1 MNTAAS
7 SLPSSSP
14 EKPLRLSIAIPLHN
28 EQEVIPELLQRL
40 AKTLDALPGGPH
52 EVVFVD
58 DGSSD
63 ATAAMLEGA
72 AARDPRFTVVV
83 FSRNFGHQ
91 AALSAALDH
100 VSGDAVVLMDADLQD
115 RPEAIPLFLE
125 KFRQGFDVV
134 YARRV
139 RRKEPL
145 WLRACYK
152 IFYRVL
158 NSMAEMHIPMD
169 AGDFGLLSRRVV
181 NELRRLKEH
190 HRYLRGLRSWVGFR
204 QTGIEVERDARFA
217 GEAKYSLRRL
227 FRLASDGIFAFSTI
241 PIRAAALFGMTAL
254 AGSVLFALYTLY
266 AKFVLHR
273 SPQGFTALIILFTFL
288 SGVHLVF
295 LSVIGE
301 YVGRV
306 YEEVKQRPVYII
318 SRVTRQ
324 PRADA
329 TGDSSAADP
338 GASRAADQ
346 R

>member
-1 MNTAAS
+1 MDT
-7 SLPSSSP
+7 PSSNSPGATP
-14 EKPLRLSIAIPLHN
+14 EKPFRLSIAIPLHN
-28 EQEVIPELLQRL
+28 EEEVIPELLERL
-40 AKTLDALPGGPH
+40 TRTLDAIPGGPH

-58 DGSSD
+58 DGSYDS
-63 ATAAMLEGA
+63 TAALLEAA
-72 AARDPRFTVVV
+72 AARDSRFSLVI

-125 KFRQGFDVV
+125 KFREGYDVV

-145 WLRACYK
+145 WLRTCYK

-158 NSMAEMHIPMD
+158 NSMAEMPIPMD

-181 NELRRLKEH
+181 QELRSLKEH

-217 GEAKYSLRRL
+217 GTAKYNLRRL

-241 PIRAAALFGMTAL
+241 PIRAAALVGLMAL
-254 AGSVLFALYTLY
+254 AASILYSGYTVY

-273 SPQGFTALIILFTFL
+273 SPQGFTALIILLTFL
-288 SGVHLVF
+288 SGVHLLF

-306 YEEVKQRPVYII
+306 YQEVKQRPVYIV
-318 SRVTRQ
+318 SRVV
-324 PRADA
+324 RAP
-329 TGDSSAADP
+329 GPADK
-338 GASRAADQ
+338 R
-346 R
+346 

>member
-1 MNTAAS
+1 METAAPNS
-7 SLPSSSP
+7 PSSSR

-28 EQEVIPELLQRL
+28 EEEVIPELLKRL
-40 AKTLDALPGGPH
+40 GKTLDAIPGGPH

-63 ATAAMLEGA
+63 ATASLLEAA
-72 AARDPRFTVVV
+72 AARDPRFSLVI

-115 RPEAIPLFLE
+115 RPEAIPLFIE
-125 KFRQGFDVV
+125 KFRQGYDVV

-152 IFYRVL
+152 IFYRLL
-158 NSMAEMHIPMD
+158 NSMAEMHMPMD

-181 NELRRLKEH
+181 QELRTLKEH

-204 QTGIEVERDARFA
+204 QIGIEVERDARFA
-217 GEAKYSLRRL
+217 GTAKYSLRRL

-241 PIRAAALFGMTAL
+241 PIRAAALFGMLAL
-254 AGSVLFALYTLY
+254 GGSVIFSFYTLY
-266 AKFVLHR
+266 AKFALHR

-288 SGVHLVF
+288 SGVHLLF

-306 YEEVKQRPVYII
+306 YEEVKQRPVYIV
-318 SRVTRQ
+318 SRVIRQ
-324 PRADA
+324 PRAAD
-329 TGDSSAADP
+329 TGASSAADP
-338 GASRAADQ
+338 R
-346 R
+346 

>member
-1 MNTAAS
+1 MNSTAS
-7 SLPSSSP
+7 NPPSSSP

-28 EQEVIPELLQRL
+28 EEEVIPELLRRL
-40 AKTLDALPGGPH
+40 TNTLDAIPGGPH

-63 ATAAMLEGA
+63 STASLLETA
-72 AARDPRFTVVV
+72 AARDPRFSVVI

-125 KFRQGFDVV
+125 KFRQGYEVV

-139 RRKEPL
+139 RRKEPF
-145 WLRACYK
+145 WLRACYRL
-152 IFYRVL
+152 FYRVL
-158 NSMAEMHIPMD
+158 NSMADMHMPMD

-181 NELRRLKEH
+181 KELRRLKEH

-204 QTGIEVERDARFA
+204 QIGIEVERDARFA
-217 GEAKYSLRRL
+217 GQAKYSLSHL

-241 PIRAAALFGMTAL
+241 PIRAAALFGLLAL
-254 AGSVLFALYTLY
+254 GGSALFALYTLY

-306 YEEVKQRPVYII
+306 YEEVKQRPVYIV
-318 SRVTRQ
+318 SRLIHQ
-324 PRADA
+324 PRAA
-329 TGDSSAADP
+329 VPADSSAADH
-338 GASRAADQ
+338 GASSAVGQ